1 MFAHLLPAPDSEPR
15 DPEASCRRSSSARAR
30 PGGEHCRTLPPL
42 PSLFRH
48 LLFQPRLPAE
58 LPQRPRRRRRA
69 EGPMRAPL
77 LPPAP
82 VVLSL
87 LILGSAHYAAGS
99 AANDTSSGKGE
110 PFSGDHSADGFE
122 VTPRNGSSGRE
133 ISPVSE
139 TPSSR
144 ELSSG
149 IDYDYA
155 EEYDN
160 EPQISGY
167 IVDDSVR
174 VEQVVKPM
182 KNRTESEKT
191 SDKPKR
197 KKKGGKNG
205 KNRKNRKKKNPC
217 DAEFQNFCIHGEC
230 KYIENLGAVTCKCHQ
245 DYFGE
250 RCGEKSMKTHSM
262 VDSDL
267 SKIALAAIAA
277 FVSAVSFTAI
287 AVVITIQL
295 RKRFFREYE
304 GEAEE
309 RKKLRQEN
317 GNVHAIA

>member
-1 MFAHLLPAPDSEPR
+1 MGSAIFRVLLSILGRSLSAELTFLAHTTLSF
-15 DPEASCRRSSSARAR
+15 RRAGSADQ
-30 PGGEHCRTLPPL
+30 
-42 PSLFRH
+42 
-48 LLFQPRLPAE
+48 FQPRLPTE

-69 EGPMRAPL
+69 EGPMRASL

-82 VVLSL
+82 VVLSF
-87 LILGSAHYAAGS
+87 LILGAAHYASGLDV
-99 AANDTSSGKGE
+99 NDTTSGKGE
-110 PFSGDHSADGFE
+110 PFSRDHSADGFE
-122 VTPRNGSSGRE
+122 GTPRNGVSSGKE

-139 TPSSR
+139 MTSSK

-174 VEQVVKPM
+174 VEQVIKPM
-182 KNRTESEKT
+182 KNKTESEKT

-230 KYIENLGAVTCKCHQ
+230 KYIEHLGAVTCKCHQ

-250 RCGEKSMKTHSM
+250 RCGEKSMKTHSV
-262 VDSDL
+262 VDGDL
-267 SKIALAAIAA
+267 SKMALAAIAA

-287 AVVITIQL
+287 AVVIALQL
-295 RKRFFREYE
+295 RKRYFREYE

-317 GNVHAIA
+317 GNAHAIA